1 MAFSIAIQEDDLRY
15 FTLNSFDFCFG
26 VYGKKKPKAY
36 LFKFIHP
43 KEWKKQM
50 VLCQKEDFNA
60 EDGLD
65 HYIEMFGVILCLPNN
80 SN

>member
-1 MAFSIAIQEDDLRY
+1 
-15 FTLNSFDFCFG
+15 
-26 VYGKKKPKAY
+26 
-36 LFKFIHP
+36 
-43 KEWKKQM
+43 M